1 MRIGKQHIMSC
12 PVVYCHSI
20 LILEFALCPSV
31 CLSPFLA
38 GIVFASRNI
47 AQTRMCFCNRF
58 WLQPFLVD
66 QAALNY
72 QVRRE
77 EATRR
82 EERNVRKGIS
92 APNSLV
98 SGERST
104 KTKVEEERQ
113 VSKKA
118 DGKSMIG
125 HLRPAAS
132 RMLSVS
138 RPKSAP
144 SPKSAASSPVSR
156 NIFPEVRLKPAH
168 HDVTSTVRPA
178 VSTTSGPRTV
188 HSSEV
193 GRIVI
198 LERPEVAGGSI
209 WGGAPT
215 AGGDMDAQ
223 RSRLRRILA
232 PKPRHHRGPV
242 PTLTTPEEE
251 KTEEK
256 EAIAFVCPQV
266 GNSKKL
272 WRAHPDPTSCR
283 HYFICMAPGD
293 QTSPAPAPV
302 RHGCRYGLVF
312 SPETETCVPGARCK
326 VDTNHPATR
335 TSTST
340 TRRPKQKAGGG
351 KKQGLF
357 VEFVEFLIRSRLFNE
372 KVVKSLLD
380 NKELFQ

>member
-1 MRIGKQHIMSC
+1 MSFAVHLGIGWGLKPGNM
-12 PVVYCHSI
+12 HS
-20 LILEFALCPSV
+20 
-31 CLSPFLA
+31 
-38 GIVFASRNI
+38 
-47 AQTRMCFCNRF
+47 
-58 WLQPFLVD
+58 
-66 QAALNY
+66 

-77 EATRR
+77 EASRR

-98 SGERST
+98 SAGGSLSSN
-104 KTKVEEERQ
+104 KVEDEEVERRLPN
-113 VSKKA
+113 KA
-118 DGKSMIG
+118 DVKIG

-132 RMLSVS
+132 RRLSVS
-138 RPKSAP
+138 RQKSPAV
-144 SPKSAASSPVSR
+144 SSKVSR
-156 NIFPEVRLKPAH
+156 NIFPEVRQVKPAH
-168 HDVTSTVRPA
+168 QVRQVKSAAHQVTTVRPP
-178 VSTTSGPRTV
+178 VSTTSGPTV

-198 LERPEVAGGSI
+198 LERPEVAGGSV
-209 WGGAPT
+209 WGAPT
-215 AGGDMDAQ
+215 TSGGGDLGMDEQ

-251 KTEEK
+251 KVEEK
-256 EAIAFVCPQV
+256 EVVAFVCPHLA
-266 GNSKKL
+266 GSRKKL

-312 SPETETCVPGARCK
+312 SPETETCVPGARCSK
-326 VDTNHPATR
+326 AENNRVPART
-335 TSTST
+335 TSTRGT
-340 TRRPKQKAGGG
+340 TRRPKQAAPG

>member
-1 MRIGKQHIMSC
+1 MSFAVHLGIGWGLKPGNM
-12 PVVYCHSI
+12 HS
-20 LILEFALCPSV
+20 
-31 CLSPFLA
+31 
-38 GIVFASRNI
+38 
-47 AQTRMCFCNRF
+47 
-58 WLQPFLVD
+58 
-66 QAALNY
+66 

-77 EATRR
+77 EASRR

-98 SGERST
+98 SAGGSLSSN
-104 KTKVEEERQ
+104 KVEDEEVERRLPN
-113 VSKKA
+113 KA
-118 DGKSMIG
+118 DVKIG

-132 RMLSVS
+132 RRLSVS
-138 RPKSAP
+138 RQ
-144 SPKSAASSPVSR
+144 KSAAVSSKVSR
-156 NIFPEVRLKPAH
+156 NIFPEVRQVKPAH
-168 HDVTSTVRPA
+168 QVRQVKSAAHQVTTVRPP
-178 VSTTSGPRTV
+178 VSTTSGPTV

-198 LERPEVAGGSI
+198 LERPEVAGGSV
-209 WGGAPT
+209 WGAPT
-215 AGGDMDAQ
+215 TSGGGDLGMDEQ

-251 KTEEK
+251 KTEDK
-256 EAIAFVCPQV
+256 EVVAFVCPPLV
-266 GNSKKL
+266 GNRKKL

-293 QTSPAPAPV
+293 QKTSPAPAPV
-302 RHGCRYGLVF
+302 RHGCRFGLVF

-326 VDTNHPATR
+326 ADSRVASR
-335 TSTST
+335 TTTTT
-340 TRRPKQKAGGG
+340 TRRPKKVAGAR
-351 KKQGLF
+351 KQGLF

>member
-1 MRIGKQHIMSC
+1 MRWSRVNRERMRDFYSRRRGDARKLLIIPPTRLMLTRGGSEKKQ
-12 PVVYCHSI
+12 
-20 LILEFALCPSV
+20 LERENEVEEVPSSFRSGLRADV
-31 CLSPFLA
+31 
-38 GIVFASRNI
+38 ASR
-47 AQTRMCFCNRF
+47 RS
-58 WLQPFLVD
+58 WE
-66 QAALNY
+66 
-72 QVRRE
+72 VRRE

-82 EERNVRKGIS
+82 EERNVRKGVS
-92 APNSLV
+92 APNSLMSASKLV
-98 SGERST
+98 
-104 KTKVEEERQ
+104 VEEERQ
-113 VSKKA
+113 LPEAEVKPL
-118 DGKSMIG
+118 IG
-125 HLRPAAS
+125 RLRPAAS
-132 RMLSVS
+132 RRLSVS
-138 RPKSAP
+138 RQKIG
-144 SPKSAASSPVSR
+144 ASSVSR
-156 NIFPEVRLKPAH
+156 NIFPEVRQVQPAH
-168 HDVTSTVRPA
+168 QVTTVRPT
-178 VSTTSGPRTV
+178 VNTTSGPTV

-198 LERPEVAGGSI
+198 LERPEVAGGSV
-209 WGGAPT
+209 WGAPT
-215 AGGDMDAQ
+215 TTGGGDLGMDEQ

-256 EAIAFVCPQV
+256 EVVAFVCPHLV
-266 GNSKKL
+266 GNRKKL

-326 VDTNHPATR
+326 AEKKRVQARTTTR
-335 TSTST
+335 GT
-340 TRRPKQKAGGG
+340 TRRPKQAPG

-357 VEFVEFLIRSRLFNE
+357 VEFVEFLTRGRLFNE

>member
-1 MRIGKQHIMSC
+1 LGQCTDHRSRRRGDARKLLIIPPTRLMLTRGELDKKQLDRENE
-12 PVVYCHSI
+12 V
-20 LILEFALCPSV
+20 EE
-31 CLSPFLA
+31 LA
-38 GIVFASRNI
+38 TSSSFRSGLRTDVASRR
-47 AQTRMCFCNRF
+47 T
-58 WLQPFLVD
+58 WE
-66 QAALNY
+66 
-72 QVRRE
+72 VRRE

-98 SGERST
+98 SGGRSA
-104 KTKVEEERQ
+104 TKVEEERRLPT
-113 VSKKA
+113 KA
-118 DGKSMIG
+118 DVKSMIG

-132 RMLSVS
+132 RRLSVS
-138 RPKSAP
+138 RPQTKS
-144 SPKSAASSPVSR
+144 SGPVSR
-156 NIFPEVRLKPAH
+156 NIFPEVRLKPVH
-168 HDVTSTVRPA
+168 HVTTVRPT
-178 VSTTSGPRTV
+178 VNTTSWPTV
-188 HSSEV
+188 HSEV

-198 LERPEVAGGSI
+198 LERPEVAGGSV
-209 WGGAPT
+209 WGSAPT
-215 AGGDMDAQ
+215 TGAGGEVGVMDDQ

-251 KTEEK
+251 ATEEK
-256 EAIAFVCPQV
+256 EVVAFVCPHV

-283 HYFICMAPGD
+283 HYFICMAPKD

-312 SPETETCVPGARCK
+312 SPETETCVPGARCQADNNNR
-326 VDTNHPATR
+326 VVR

-340 TRRPKQKAGGG
+340 TRRPKQAGGG

>member
-1 MRIGKQHIMSC
+1 MGK
-12 PVVYCHSI
+12 
-20 LILEFALCPSV
+20 
-31 CLSPFLA
+31 
-38 GIVFASRNI
+38 R
-47 AQTRMCFCNRF
+47 QTD
-58 WLQPFLVD
+58 PI
-66 QAALNY
+66 

-82 EERNVRKGIS
+82 EERNVRKGFS
-92 APNSLV
+92 APNSLLSAGSSLFSSKVGEEKERPKTDVKPLIV
-98 SGERST
+98 SS
-104 KTKVEEERQ
+104 
-113 VSKKA
+113 
-118 DGKSMIG
+118 

-132 RMLSVS
+132 RRLSVS
-138 RPKSAP
+138 RQKSG
-144 SPKSAASSPVSR
+144 SPVSVSVSR
-156 NIFPEVRLKPAH
+156 NIFPEVRKAH
-168 HDVTSTVRPA
+168 QVMTTVRPTT
-178 VSTTSGPRTV
+178 VSTTVSTTTV
-188 HSSEV
+188 HSNSEV

-198 LERPEVAGGSI
+198 LERPEVAGGSV
-209 WGGAPT
+209 WGAAQT
-215 AGGDMDAQ
+215 EDLDMDEQ

-251 KTEEK
+251 KKEEK
-256 EAIAFVCPQV
+256 EVVAFVCPHLGV
-266 GNSKKL
+266 GSRKKL

-326 VDTNHPATR
+326 ADNKSEVQVRSSTR
-335 TSTST
+335 AT
-340 TRRPKQKAGGG
+340 TRRPKQSAHSG

-372 KVVKSLLD
+372 KVVKSLLE

>member
-1 MRIGKQHIMSC
+1 M
-12 PVVYCHSI
+12 
-20 LILEFALCPSV
+20 
-31 CLSPFLA
+31 
-38 GIVFASRNI
+38 
-47 AQTRMCFCNRF
+47 
-58 WLQPFLVD
+58 
-66 QAALNY
+66 
-72 QVRRE
+72 
-77 EATRR
+77 
-82 EERNVRKGIS
+82 RKGIS

-98 SGERST
+98 SGGRSSISH
-104 KTKVEEERQ
+104 KKAEEERQ
-113 VSKKA
+113 VPKKA
-118 DGKSMIG
+118 EVKSMIG

-132 RMLSVS
+132 RRLTVS
-138 RPKSAP
+138 RPKNSG
-144 SPKSAASSPVSR
+144 SVVSR
-156 NIFPEVRLKPAH
+156 NIFPEVRFQPAH
-168 HDVTSTVRPA
+168 HVTTVRPT
-178 VSTTSGPRTV
+178 VNTTSGPTV
-188 HSSEV
+188 HSEV

-198 LERPEVAGGSI
+198 LERPEVAGGSV
-209 WGGAPT
+209 WGSAPT
-215 AGGDMDAQ
+215 TTGGGEIAMDEQ

-256 EAIAFVCPQV
+256 EVVAFVCPPV

-312 SPETETCVPGARCK
+312 SPETETCVKGARCK
-326 VDTNHPATR
+326 SDLLRPR

-340 TRRPKQKAGGG
+340 TRRPKQAGGG
-351 KKQGLF
+351 KRQGLF